1 MAKQVLGLSFKET
14 EDDKKLLAWINEHS
28 NKSGF
33 IKDILKKEMDKELRR
48 KLGFL
53 TVE

>member
-1 MAKQVLGLSFKET
+1 MNIISLSFKDT
-14 EDDKKLLAWINEHS
+14 ADDKKLLDWINKHS

-33 IKDILKKEMDKELRR
+33 IKDVLRKEMEKDLKQRIA
-48 KLGFL
+48 FL

>member
-1 MAKQVLGLSFKET
+1 MGKIAIPLSFKNT
-14 EDDKKLLAWINEHS
+14 EEDKKLLAWINEHS

-33 IKDILKKEMDKELRR
+33 IKDILRKEMEKDLKRR
-48 KLGFL
+48 LGIF

>member
-1 MAKQVLGLSFKET
+1 MAKQVLGLSFKDT

-33 IKDILKKEMDKELRR
+33 IKDILRKEMEKDLKRR
-48 KLGFL
+48 LGIFS
-53 TVE
+53 VE